1 MAMNPL
7 LSILLIL
14 GSYGIA
20 SVCRTYVPK
29 LAKVPFLVL
38 MLAAFFLEI
47 FTLVGVGVVISEMKR

>member
-1 MAMNPL
+1 
-7 LSILLIL
+7 
-14 GSYGIA
+14 
-20 SVCRTYVPK
+20 VPK